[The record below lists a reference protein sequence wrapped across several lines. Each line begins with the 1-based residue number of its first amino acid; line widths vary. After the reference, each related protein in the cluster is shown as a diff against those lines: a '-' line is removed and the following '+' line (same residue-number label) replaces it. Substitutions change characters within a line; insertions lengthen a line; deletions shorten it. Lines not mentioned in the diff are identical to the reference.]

1 MIPFSFYRER
11 NTHRKSNSPK
21 ATEATVKPGHK
32 PEFHLPPFPQ
42 QSKKIATGPPRKLT
56 WYREKQ

>member
-56 WYREKQ
+56 W